1 MAHNVPQL
9 IAAAIAARQRAY
21 SKYSDFL
28 VGAALL
34 TADGQIYGGCN
45 VENVSYGLTNC
56 AERTAVF
63 SAIAAGQRQ
72 FELLAI
78 ASQGG
83 VTPCGACRQVLAEF
97 APELPILLVD
107 VDRPDEYKRANLRDL
122 LPGAF
127 TFQRTRNEK
136 EKPRITRKG
145 KGREE

>member
-1 MAHNVPQL
+1 MQPDVRAL
-9 IAAAIAARQRAY
+9 IAAAIAVRQRAY
-21 SKYSDFL
+21 ARYSDFL

-34 TADGQIYGGCN
+34 AGDGQVYNGCN

-63 SAIAAGQRQ
+63 SAVAAGQRK
-72 FELLAI
+72 FALLAI
-78 ASQGG
+78 ASKGG

-107 VDRPDEYKRANLRDL
+107 VDQPGQVVEANLRDL

-127 TFQRTRNEK
+127 TFARGAVK
-136 EKPRITRKG
+136 EKQPRIKRKR
-145 KGREE
+145 KYP